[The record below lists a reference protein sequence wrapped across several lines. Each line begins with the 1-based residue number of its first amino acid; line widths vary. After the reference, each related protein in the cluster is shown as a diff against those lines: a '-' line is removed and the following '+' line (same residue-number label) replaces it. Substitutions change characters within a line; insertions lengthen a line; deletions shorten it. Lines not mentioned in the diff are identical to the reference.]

1 MKRINLILAIL
12 LLTPILV
19 FSQTA
24 RVQVIHNSADAAAAS
39 VDIYINGNIAVPE
52 LNYMEATPF
61 VDLPADSQISIDVVP
76 AGGDITSSVYN
87 MPVTLTSGETYVLVA
102 NGIVSGSGYMPAPAF
117 GIDVYAMGR
126 EMATNAS
133 NTDVL
138 VVHGSTDA
146 PTVDVHEVNAGQ
158 LSDDLMYGDFAGYL
172 ELPTDNYFLQ
182 LYDETGS
189 TSLLAYDAPLAD
201 LMLDGAAITVVAS
214 GFLNPANNSDGPA
227 FGLYAVTAAGGDFIP
242 LPVSQARAQ
251 VVHNSADDMA
261 EMVDVYLNGGLLL
274 EDFAFRTATPFVD
287 LPANVDVSIDIAP
300 AGSMDVTESIYNL
313 TTQLAS
319 DEKYIIVA
327 DGIVS
332 GSGYDSAPAFGLEV
346 FGMARESAMV
356 SGNSD
361 LLLHHGATD
370 APTVDIYE
378 TSAGELYDNLM
389 YGDFSM
395 DYLELP
401 TDDYSVE
408 IRLENGV
415 DIVQTYDADLLNRG
429 LTDNAMMIMASGFLN
444 PANNSDGP
452 AFGLYAVLADGTVA
466 MLDPMSTTSL
476 ENETADI
483 KGVALYPNPAS
494 DIANMQFEL
503 DKAADVKVSVFALN
517 GQEVY
522 NNTYRKIPKGTNR
535 FILPVNQFT
544 SGLYTV
550 QFVTDNKMLRKKL
563 HVVR

>member
-1 MKRINLILAIL
+1 MKRINLIIAIL

-39 VDIYINGNIAVPE
+39 VDIYVDGSIAVPE

-61 VDLPADSQISIDVVP
+61 VDLPADVQISIDVVP
-76 AGGDITSSVYN
+76 AGGDITTSVYN

-102 NGIVSGSGYMPAPAF
+102 NGIVSASGYSPAPAF

-126 EMATNAS
+126 ESAANAS

-146 PTVDVHEVNAGQ
+146 PTVDLHEVTAGQ

-182 LYDETGS
+182 LYDETGT

-214 GFLNPANNSDGPA
+214 GFLNPANNSDGQP
-227 FGLYAVTAAGGDFIP
+227 FGLYAVTAAGGEFLP

-251 VVHNSADDMA
+251 VIHNSADDMA
-261 EMVDVYLNGGLLL
+261 EMVDVYLNGDLLL
-274 EDFAFRTATPFVD
+274 EDFAFQTATPFVD
-287 LPANVDVSIDIAP
+287 LPANVDASIDIAP
-300 AGSMDVTESIYNL
+300 AGSMDVSESIYNL

-319 DEKYIIVA
+319 GEKYILIA

-332 GSGYDSAPAFGLEV
+332 TTGYDPAPAFGLEV
-346 FGMARESAMV
+346 YGMARESAMV

-389 YGDFSM
+389 YSDFSM
-395 DYLELP
+395 NYLELP
-401 TDDYSVE
+401 TADYSVE

-415 DIVQTYDADLLNRG
+415 DIVQTYNADLLTRG
-429 LTDNAMMIMASGFLN
+429 LTDNAMVIMASGFLN

-476 ENETADI
+476 ENEKANI

-503 DKAADVKVSVFALN
+503 DKAADVQVSVYALN
-517 GQEVY
+517 GQQVY
-522 NNTYRKIPKGTNR
+522 LDSRSKLSKGTNR
-535 FILPVNQFT
+535 FALPVNEFT

-550 QFVTDNKMLRKKL
+550 EFLTETKTLRKKL